1 MKEEKK
7 KREKKAG
14 VIVSRPSV
22 KQAAAR
28 GPPKLL
34 LGLQSLYFTSA
45 MLPRPPPRRLAWF
58 RDAAEAVEAAAAP
71 TGMVLMCETCC
82 RI

>member
-22 KQAAAR
+22 KRA
-28 GPPKLL
+28 GWH
-34 LGLQSLYFTSA
+34 GSA
-45 MLPRPPPRRLAWF
+45 MLPRPSRPPPRQLAWF
-58 RDAAEAVEAAAAP
+58 
-71 TGMVLMCETCC
+71 
-82 RI
+82 